1 MKEMKVALVTGA
13 ASGMGRI
20 SAKRLAADGVHVAA
34 VDVNAEGLNELKQES
49 NNISVFPCDLS
60 DSNAVKS
67 MVQQVQSEVGSIDR
81 VTNAGAIMPF
91 GKIADLSAESINQ
104 LMRINYEGTVNIVA
118 NILPAMVEKD
128 AGQII
133 LFGSIAGTCPVE
145 NMSAYSAS
153 KAAVNM
159 YGEILAKELEDTN
172 IRVLLVCPA
181 VTDTPLMRFVD
192 ETDAP
197 ESIRKSVKGGKLND
211 PEEVVSA
218 IERDI
223 LTDKIICYPT
233 PDALYATRI
242 RRFFPNYWWKLLKK
256 NS

>member
-49 NNISVFPCDLS
+49 NNISVFSCDLS

-223 LTDKIICYPT
+223 LTDKVICYPT

>member
-1 MKEMKVALVTGA
+1 MKKMKVALVTGA